1 MIRLPLTRVFLSA
14 FALSVT
20 PGQAQPPP
28 APIAGMSVRLM
39 SWEGEL
45 SDLLLADGTAFLP
58 ARAGEFILGRAVFLN
73 RRTPTMRVFRELT
86 VEGAKRKLPVADVPL
101 PEGTSSILVVLAPAP
116 VGSPLP
122 IQGRAL
128 DQSLEV
134 HPLNTVRIVNF
145 SNRTLALRV
154 GEKTAVSA
162 PGADDRFPFP
172 SGGVPQVPVEVAVNT
187 PEGWQLVQRSLQP
200 APAGRRI
207 LVVVRDGRPDFSIP
221 DPALRTKPV
230 DAVFLIDRAP
240 PAPVSVAQK

>member
-1 MIRLPLTRVFLSA
+1 MIRFPLTSVFLA
-14 FALSVT
+14 AIVLSGA
-20 PGQAQPPP
+20 PAPAQPPP
-28 APIAGMSVRLM
+28 VSAPGMSVRLM

-45 SDLLLADGTAFLP
+45 SDLLIADGTAFLP

-73 RRTPTMRVFRELT
+73 RRTPTMRVFREQT

-101 PEGTSSILVVLAPAP
+101 PEGTSSVLVMLAPAP
-116 VGSPLP
+116 AGSPFP

-154 GEKTAVSA
+154 GEKTAVSP

-172 SGGVPQVPVEVAVNT
+172 AGGAPQVPVEVAVNT
-187 PEGWQLVQRSLQP
+187 PEGWQSVQRSLQP

-207 LVVVRDGRPDFSIP
+207 LVVVRDGRPDLSIQ

-240 PAPVSVAQK
+240 PAPVTVAQK

>member
-1 MIRLPLTRVFLSA
+1 MNRLRLSGLLLA
-14 FALSVT
+14 VTALSVT
-20 PGQAQPPP
+20 SGRAQTPP
-28 APIAGMSVRLM
+28 ATVAGMSVRLM

-45 SDLLLADGTAFLP
+45 SDLLLADGTTFLP

-73 RRTPTMRVFRELT
+73 RKTPTMRVFREQT

-101 PEGTSSILVVLAPAP
+101 PEGTSSVLVMLAPAP
-116 VGSPLP
+116 AGSALP

-154 GEKTAVSA
+154 GEKTSVSA

-172 SGGVPQVPVEVAVNT
+172 AGGAPQVPVEVAVNT

-207 LVVVRDGRPDFSIP
+207 LVVVRDGRPDLSIQ
-221 DPALRTKPV
+221 DPSLRTKPV

>member
-1 MIRLPLTRVFLSA
+1 
-14 FALSVT
+14 
-20 PGQAQPPP
+20 
-28 APIAGMSVRLM
+28 M

-45 SDLLLADGTAFLP
+45 TGLLIADGTAYLP
-58 ARAGEFILGRAVFLN
+58 ARAGEFTLGRAVFLN
-73 RRTPTMRVFRELT
+73 RRTPTVRVFREQT

-101 PEGTSSILVVLAPAP
+101 PEGTASVLVMLAPAP
-116 VGSPLP
+116 AGAALP

-128 DQSLEV
+128 DQSLEA

-154 GEKTAVSA
+154 GDKTSVSA
-162 PGADDRFPFP
+162 PGGDDQFPFP
-172 SGGVPQVPVEVAVNT
+172 AGGPPQVPVEVAVNT
-187 PEGWQLVQRSLQP
+187 PDGWQLVQRSLQP

-207 LVVVRDGRPDFSIP
+207 LVLVRDGRPDFSIQ

-240 PAPVSVAQK
+240 PPPVTAAGK